1 MEKELI
7 HMATTQGIWAVLSI
21 FLIIYTLKTQEK
33 RDIANNERE
42 KSYQNTINKL
52 SEKINDLAVIIK
64 ELKEEIKNI
73 K

>member
-1 MEKELI
+1 MEKDLI
-7 HMATTQGIWAVLSI
+7 QMATTQGIWAVLSI

-42 KSYQNTINKL
+42 KSYQNTINNL
-52 SEKINDLAVIIK
+52 SEKINDLANIIK
-64 ELKEEIKNI
+64 SLKDDIK